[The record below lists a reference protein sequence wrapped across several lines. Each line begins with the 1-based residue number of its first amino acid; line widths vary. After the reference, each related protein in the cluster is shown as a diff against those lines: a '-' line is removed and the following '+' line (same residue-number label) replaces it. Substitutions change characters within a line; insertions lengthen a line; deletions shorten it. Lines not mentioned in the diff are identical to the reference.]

1 MEQFISPLTV
11 NGLHGRVM
19 HLPAPADTAKEVLFV
34 YGHHSSLERWQGI
47 MQLLN
52 QRCAVTMA
60 DLPGFG
66 GMDSLYRL
74 GKPANLDN
82 LADYL
87 AAFITQQYGTT
98 EKITI
103 VGMSLGFVIVTR
115 MLQRHPALVKQVDML
130 VSLFGFA
137 HKNDFILPPNRRN
150 FFLWG
155 SRVFAMP
162 VLANVY
168 RTLFLNR
175 FVLSRAY
182 HKTPNAREKFK
193 NATPEQQRDNMEFE
207 IKLWQNSDL
216 RTYMKTGS
224 EFLTLDNT
232 HTKIDLPVYH
242 IAVAADRYF
251 NNESVETH
259 FRQIFRD
266 YHLLAELKNANHAP
280 TFISNATQAA
290 LFIPP
295 ALLDA
300 IAPAPIISE

>member
-11 NGLHGRVM
+11 QGLHGRVM
-19 HLPAPADTAKEVLFV
+19 HLPGPASSKKEALFI

-66 GMDSLYRL
+66 GMDSLYKI
-74 GKPANLDN
+74 GKTANLDN

-87 AAFITQQYGTT
+87 AAFIRERYDT
-98 EKITI
+98 KHITI
-103 VGMSLGFVIVTR
+103 VGMSLGFVIATR
-115 MLQRHPALVKQVDML
+115 MLQRHPDLTLQVDML

-137 HKNDFILPPNRRN
+137 HKNDFVLPPNRRN

-162 VLANVY
+162 VLATVY
-168 RTLFLNR
+168 RKLLLNR

-193 NATPEQQRDNMEFE
+193 DATPEQQRENMDFE
-207 IKLWQNSDL
+207 IKLWQDSDL

-232 HTKIDLPVYH
+232 RVKINLPVYH

-251 NNESVETH
+251 DNKSVEKH
-259 FRQIFRD
+259 FRQIFSD

-280 TFISNATQAA
+280 TFIANAKQAA

-300 IAPAPIISE
+300 IAPSQKQG